1 MPMKKILKTEAKERV
16 NKLKKLINKY
26 SYAYY
31 VLDKPIVSDEVND
44 SLFHEL
50 QDLEAKFP
58 DLKTA
63 DSPTQRVGN
72 KPLDKFKK
80 VDHQKS
86 MLSLKD
92 AFSNQEIQDWQKRN
106 ERYLKNEFKTKYYTE
121 LKMDGLAV
129 SLIYIDGIF
138 KTGITSGNGKTGEDV
153 TQNLK
158 TIGAIPLK
166 LRNTPKGRIEV
177 RGEVYMPIKS
187 FEKLNKERKDNSQPL
202 FANPRNAAAGSI
214 RQLDPKIAGKRSL
227 SFIAYE
233 LTSDLG
239 QKTHEQEHKMI
250 KDLGFKVIDKNKL
263 CDNLKDVEKVI
274 KKVEKERSKLPYQID
289 GLVIIVDNDQI
300 CDQLGVIGKTPRG
313 MIAFKFAPEEVTTK
327 LLDIKVQVGR
337 TGRLTPIAVL
347 EPVLVAGSTVARAT
361 LHNEEEILRKDV
373 RINDTVIIRK
383 AGDIIPEVLK
393 PIKDLR
399 PKNSQ
404 KYQMLKTCPVCK
416 GKVIKRN
423 GEVDHYCSNN
433 KDCPAQN
440 RRSIEHFVSKGG
452 LDIEGLGPNI
462 LNQLVSEG
470 LIKTSAD
477 IFKLKEQDLKP
488 LERFADK
495 SAQNAI
501 QSIQSSKE
509 VSLGRFIY
517 ALGIRHVGEETAHT
531 LAKEFGSL
539 KNLKQASLERLNK
552 IDDIGLVVAKS
563 IVNFFADNQNQK
575 LLSELINL
583 GIKLTEQKGT
593 GKLKGLSFVFTGGLQ
608 NISRDQAKQRVR
620 ELGAKVHD
628 SITKDIDYVVAGKNS
643 GSKLTQAKQKNI
655 KIITEAEFEKLISF
669 S

>member
-1 MPMKKILKTEAKERV
+1 MKKISKTEAKDRI
-16 NKLKKLINKY
+16 NKLRKLLNEY
-26 SYAYY
+26 SYAYH

-44 SLFHEL
+44 SILHEL
-50 QDLEAKFP
+50 QGLEAQFP
-58 DLKTA
+58 DLKTL
-63 DSPTQRVGN
+63 DSPTQRVGD

-80 VDHQKS
+80 VDHQKP
-86 MLSLKD
+86 MLSLRD
-92 AFSNQEIQDWQKRN
+92 AFSTQEIGDWQKRN

-129 SLIYIDGIF
+129 SLIYQDGVF
-138 KTGITSGNGKTGEDV
+138 KTGVTRGNGKVGENV

-166 LRNTPKGRIEV
+166 LIKAPKGRIEI

-187 FEKLNKERKDNSQPL
+187 FEKLNKERKDNDQQL

-227 SFIAYE
+227 SFVAYE
-233 LTSDLG
+233 IITDLKQTS
-239 QKTHEQEHKMI
+239 HHQEHELAKE
-250 KDLGFKVIDKNKL
+250 LGFKVINKNKL
-263 CDNLKDVEKVI
+263 CNDLKAVEKVV
-274 KKVEKERSKLPYQID
+274 KQVEKDRAKLPYQID
-289 GLVIIVDNDQI
+289 GLVIIVDDDKI
-300 CDQLGVIGKTPRG
+300 FDQLGAIGKAPRG
-313 MIAFKFAPEEVTTK
+313 IIAFKFAPEEVTTK

-347 EPVLVAGSTVARAT
+347 EPVQVAGSVVSRAT

-373 RINDTVIIRK
+373 RVNDTVIIRK

-399 PKNSQ
+399 SKHSQ
-404 KYQMLKTCPVCK
+404 KYQMSKACPVCK
-416 GKVIKRN
+416 GKVIKRS
-423 GEVDHYCSNN
+423 GEVDHYCSNS
-433 KDCPAQN
+433 KACPAQN
-440 RRSIEHFVSKGG
+440 RRSIEHFVSKAG
-452 LDIEGLGPNI
+452 LDIEGLGPSI

-477 IFKLKEQDLKP
+477 IFKLTEQDLKP

-495 SAQNAI
+495 SAQNTI

-517 ALGIRHVGEETAHT
+517 ALGIRHAGEETAYN
-531 LAKEFGSL
+531 LAEEFGSL

-552 IDDIGLVVAKS
+552 IDDVGEVVAKS
-563 IVNFFADNQNQK
+563 IVDFFKDKQNQK
-575 LLSELINL
+575 LLSQLIKS
-583 GIKLTEQKGT
+583 GIKITEQKGL

-608 NISRDQAKQRVR
+608 NMSRDQAKQTVR
-620 ELGAKVHD
+620 GLGAKVHD
-628 SITKDIDYVVAGKNS
+628 SVTKDTDYVVEGKDS
-643 GSKLTQAKQKNI
+643 GSKIAQAKQKNI
-655 KIITEAEFEKLISF
+655 KIITESEFGKLIK
-669 S
+669 